1 MGTNFEHSSNR
12 IEEPAMGV
20 DLLLVFRLDDQ
31 DDLNGDQ
38 VKRVIALRKYKLGLS
53 VDGKLSGVLKSMQR

>member
-1 MGTNFEHSSNR
+1 
-12 IEEPAMGV
+12 MGV